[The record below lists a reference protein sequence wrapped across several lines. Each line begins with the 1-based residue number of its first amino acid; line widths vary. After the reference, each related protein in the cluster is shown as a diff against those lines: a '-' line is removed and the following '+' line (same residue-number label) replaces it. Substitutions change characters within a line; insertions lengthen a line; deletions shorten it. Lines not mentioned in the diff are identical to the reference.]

1 MDKALPPPE
10 STSLAP
16 PFTPACVLSKHPLA
30 SAAGQ
35 AVLGGWTQQIVI
47 LRDPTPDAVSQ
58 LHDLS
63 VITAVSNKRQKGQG
77 VLRTTRFER

>member
-1 MDKALPPPE
+1 MDKAPSPE

-16 PFTPACVLSKHPLA
+16 PFTLVCVLSKHPLT

-35 AVLGGWTQQIVI
+35 AILGSWTQQIVI
-47 LRDPTPDAVSQ
+47 LRDPTPDTVSL

-63 VITAVSNKRQKGQG
+63 VTTSGLQQEAEGAGWTKGHKI
-77 VLRTTRFER
+77 

>member
-1 MDKALPPPE
+1 MGKAPSPE

-16 PFTPACVLSKHPLA
+16 PFTPVCVLSKHPLT

-47 LRDPTPDAVSQ
+47 LRDPTPDAV
-58 LHDLS
+58 LLLYDLS
-63 VITAVSNKRQKGQG
+63 EV
-77 VLRTTRFER
+77 